1 MKNQKKTLSIGI
13 SVYNEAETIENLLI
27 SIIRQKKNNF
37 NLEAIY
43 VICDGTNDGTDKIVE
58 KLIKKF
64 PVIRLLNDSKR
75 KGKIKRLSEL
85 FKLNSSDIIM
95 VLDGDVILSNVG
107 VIFEIVKY
115 FEKNETVL
123 VSANNQPIYGE
134 TFIGRVINYS
144 VYIWYLARLRFNN
157 GDNIHNARSCCL
169 ALSKKFAVKINFPSQ
184 IRSSGRYLYLLSQQE
199 KLKFSF
205 AVKSIVLYREPNNLG
220 DYVMQ
225 KRRAPLSKDKFE
237 QIFGRRVKNKFKI
250 PLKYKLLAV
259 LEAFIHNPLLFISF
273 VAVKFLIKK
282 LPYRNINSKNT
293 AIWETVTS
301 TKKPIPIP
309 F

>member
-95 VLDGDVILSNVG
+95 GLDGDVILSNVG

-123 VSANNQPIYGE
+123 VSANNQPIY
-134 TFIGRVINYS
+134 
-144 VYIWYLARLRFNN
+144 
-157 GDNIHNARSCCL
+157 
-169 ALSKKFAVKINFPSQ
+169 
-184 IRSSGRYLYLLSQQE
+184 
-199 KLKFSF
+199 
-205 AVKSIVLYREPNNLG
+205 
-220 DYVMQ
+220 
-225 KRRAPLSKDKFE
+225 
-237 QIFGRRVKNKFKI
+237 
-250 PLKYKLLAV
+250 
-259 LEAFIHNPLLFISF
+259 
-273 VAVKFLIKK
+273 
-282 LPYRNINSKNT
+282 
-293 AIWETVTS
+293 
-301 TKKPIPIP
+301 
-309 F
+309 